1 MSIASSFKKF
11 AVKGNRKA
19 EEEGVDGVEKF
30 CVLGLFCF
38 FMEMFIRCL
47 QILTVS
53 VSLYMQ
59 IYKEPRQDM
68 GEFRS

>member
-1 MSIASSFKKF
+1 MGLRSFVF
-11 AVKGNRKA
+11 WECFV
-19 EEEGVDGVEKF
+19 
-30 CVLGLFCF
+30 F